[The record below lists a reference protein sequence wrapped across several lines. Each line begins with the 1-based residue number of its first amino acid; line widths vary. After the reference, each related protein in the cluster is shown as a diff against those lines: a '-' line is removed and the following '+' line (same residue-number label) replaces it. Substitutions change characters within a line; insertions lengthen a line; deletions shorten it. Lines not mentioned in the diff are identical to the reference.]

1 MVLATGLM
9 ALDVMAQDRRL
20 SPFRSQR
27 GGHRPSPVGS
37 AYHDIGWTGIISH
50 LPRRSCGF
58 EVKSSPV
65 IDITLPLGDSSVSE
79 ERAPRTWPS
88 PAATASD
95 PPAVR
100 EGEVFVL
107 QPLEYRTHPEVVVL
121 IASSNG
127 ASPANRPPL
136 PHVVVLL

>member
-1 MVLATGLM
+1 MFTPPASGAISSKRGETTDLILGFTPG
-9 ALDVMAQDRRL
+9 
-20 SPFRSQR
+20 QR
-27 GGHRPSPVGS
+27 
-37 AYHDIGWTGIISH
+37 IGRQNRGTSGV
-50 LPRRSCGF
+50 RY
-58 EVKSSPV
+58 
-65 IDITLPLGDSSVSE
+65 ITLPLGVSSLSE

-107 QPLEYRTHPEVVVL
+107 QPLENRTNSEVVVL